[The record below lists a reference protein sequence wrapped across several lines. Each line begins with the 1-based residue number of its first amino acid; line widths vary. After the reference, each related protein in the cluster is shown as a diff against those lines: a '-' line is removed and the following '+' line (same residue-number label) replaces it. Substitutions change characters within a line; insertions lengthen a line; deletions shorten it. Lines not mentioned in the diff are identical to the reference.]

1 MKKVKKFAVG
11 GLNGLFTPNALTIA
25 PNYPTGVTPANPMG
39 GGGAYGGLK
48 NIDQGAGQVRS
59 SLQNIKN
66 ELGETGGGLTYGSGP
81 LDGGNYKKGGSV
93 KKSKSASKR
102 ADGCAIRGKTRA

>member
-11 GLNGLFTPNALTIA
+11 GLNNLFTPASPQGTISPGA
-25 PNYPTGVTPANPMG
+25 MTPAQEPT

-66 ELGETGGGLTYGSGP
+66 ELGETGGGFTYGSGP
-81 LDGGNYKKGGSV
+81 TDGGFYKKGGAV

-102 ADGCAIRGKTRA
+102 ADGIAIRGKTRA